1 MDRRQDTYTETL
13 RAARGAW
20 PDGDADDVGEAVA
33 AAVDA
38 QESAAY
44 DGKNWTGYDAD
55 HRSRVE
61 QADARKRDERARAA
75 ERLPLTGQ
83 VLVRMPAR
91 TAAHVR
97 ALAAADDL
105 TAAAWC
111 RRALCAAA
119 GAPAA
124 DAVPVRAYRPPLPIA
139 PAHVLE
145 IARLREHAAELCGAL
160 VRAAIRSRQDDRDEA
175 HAEIDALLPKV
186 RAAVRDLDRLKI
198 AAMGERA

>member
-1 MDRRQDTYTETL
+1 MHD
-13 RAARGAW
+13 
-20 PDGDADDVGEAVA
+20 DGD
-33 AAVDA
+33 
-38 QESAAY
+38 Y
-44 DGKNWTGYDAD
+44 DGEDWTGYDAD

-61 QADARKRDERARAA
+61 EADARRQDERARAA

-97 ALAAADDL
+97 ALAAGEGV
-105 TAAAWC
+105 TAASWC
-111 RRALCAAA
+111 RRHLTAAA

-124 DAVPVRAYRPPLPIA
+124 DAAPVRAYRPPLPVA

-175 HAEIDALLPKV
+175 HAEIDALLPQV
-186 RAAVRDLDRLKI
+186 RAAVRDLDALKI
-198 AAMGERA
+198 ATLGQRA